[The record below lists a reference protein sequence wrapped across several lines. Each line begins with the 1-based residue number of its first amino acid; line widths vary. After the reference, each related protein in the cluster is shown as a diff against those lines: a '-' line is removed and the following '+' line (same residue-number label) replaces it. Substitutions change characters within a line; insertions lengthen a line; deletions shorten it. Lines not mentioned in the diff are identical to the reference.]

1 MLIMQQSLA
10 STIVYRANRHSPI
23 FGEVAGVLRKTS
35 GMADAVTEALEPFA
49 DRTDIAFIFG
59 SVARGVCA
67 RQYARS
73 PTSDSTDCRGE
84 GCARTCSACATTE
97 W

>member
-23 FGEVAGVLRKTS
+23 FGELAGVLRKTS

-59 SVARGVCA
+59 SECVHGSTQARRRQIPRIAGVRA
-67 RQYARS
+67 AHS
-73 PTSDSTDCRGE
+73 LAAPAPPLSGS
-84 GCARTCSACATTE
+84 
-97 W
+97 